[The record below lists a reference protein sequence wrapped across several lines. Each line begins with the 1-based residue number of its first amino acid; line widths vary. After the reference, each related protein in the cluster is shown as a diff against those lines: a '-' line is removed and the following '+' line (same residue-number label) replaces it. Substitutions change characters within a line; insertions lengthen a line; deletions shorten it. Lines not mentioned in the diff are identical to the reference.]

1 MKKLTYC
8 LFWVSSNAPNEMKR
22 YSSKKYYLP
31 KPVIKNHNVMINGKN
46 FYDQPIASHIKQ
58 HKETRKLTTGKSKDY
73 AVGCLLDYENIKN
86 HYRRI
91 GIDCLFVLTI
101 LEKNQRSTTKIFS
114 SKCNGPVK
122 SGRIWRSKI

>member
-8 LFWVSSNAPNEMKR
+8 LFWVSSNAPNEVKR
-22 YSSKKYYLP
+22 YSSKRYYLP

-58 HKETRKLTTGKSKDY
+58 HKETRKLTTGKGKDY

-101 LEKNQRSTTKIFS
+101 LEKIKGARLKFS
-114 SKCNGPVK
+114 QGNAAVL
-122 SGRIWRSKI
+122 